1 MKVKMK
7 NKDGVTQVKI
17 LAKHIMETGLRKDK
31 SGKVIPAHHI
41 TNLTATYKGNEIFVA
56 SLGPAIS
63 RDPYVSFS
71 FKGAAKGD
79 SVDFNWR
86 DNQGKTAQKTA
97 KIK

>member
-7 NKDGVTQVKI
+7 NKDGVTRVKI

-31 SGKVIPAHHI
+31 AGKIIPAHHI
-41 TNLTATYKGNEIFVA
+41 TKLTATYKDNEVFIA

-63 RDPYVSFS
+63 RDPYLSFS
-71 FKGAAKGD
+71 FKGAAQGD
-79 SVDFNWR
+79 SVDFTWV
-86 DNQGKTAQKTA
+86 DNQGKTEQKTA